1 MSKMESILEE
11 ILEDAVETYVSENLE
26 KVIRDIRGI
35 LSEDKKTLE
44 QALDAVLDDWLTIGD
59 GYFFI
64 REDMGDQAERSC
76 DYEYD
81 CEKII
86 FEYGFTRSL
95 EAAKHQGVRLYDTDE
110 STVAAAVLRE
120 NLPENREIRNEMEAQ
135 IRSTAAYQ
143 KLVDEEKEK
152 AGCDAKGD
160 AGRSREENAGGD
172 C

>member
-1 MSKMESILEE
+1 
-11 ILEDAVETYVSENLE
+11 
-26 KVIRDIRGI
+26 
-35 LSEDKKTLE
+35 
-44 QALDAVLDDWLTIGD
+44 
-59 GYFFI
+59 
-64 REDMGDQAERSC
+64 MGDQAERSC

-135 IRSTAAYQ
+135 IRSTAA
-143 KLVDEEKEK
+143 
-152 AGCDAKGD
+152 
-160 AGRSREENAGGD
+160 
-172 C
+172 